1 MDEPYRLMLLVWL
14 KPMSKLL
21 LHFFNSVSHTFCIQP
36 IEDIVKKEIKEE
48 EDETETEEVKKENAQ
63 EDGGYA
69 DDAFLM
75 VTQLHWEDD
84 VVWDGNDIKHK
95 VVKYLN

>member
-1 MDEPYRLMLLVWL
+1 M
-14 KPMSKLL
+14 
-21 LHFFNSVSHTFCIQP
+21 QP
-36 IEDIVKKEIKEE
+36 IDTKPKTQIKEE
-48 EDETETEEVKKENAQ
+48 EDNEEENKENGDA
-63 EDGGYA
+63 ESYS

-95 VVKYLN
+95 VSNVHFTQCVEQIYFLRCGFL